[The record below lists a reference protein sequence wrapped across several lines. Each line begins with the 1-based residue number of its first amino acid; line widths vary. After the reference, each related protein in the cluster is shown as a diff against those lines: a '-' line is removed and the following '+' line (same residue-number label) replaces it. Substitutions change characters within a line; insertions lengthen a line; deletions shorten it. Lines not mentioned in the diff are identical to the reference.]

1 MQMQS
6 HGLRILT
13 PNENTGRIMQALCSV
28 AFSSVGSDT
37 RMYYEQVLEHLV
49 QAQLDVSSL
58 YQIKLHFDTCP
69 YPDLRQKFDA
79 LYVKL
84 VPAPS

>member
-1 MQMQS
+1 MQS

-13 PNENTGRIMQALCSV
+13 PNENTGRIMQALCLV
-28 AFSSVGSDT
+28 AFSSVDT
-37 RMYYEQVLEHLV
+37 DTSMYYEQVLEHLV
-49 QAQLDVSSL
+49 QAELDVSSL
-58 YQIKLHFDTCP
+58 HQIKLHFDTCP